1 MKTDEE
7 ILIGIQA
14 TMQSLLHQI
23 DELSRTSIYKQN
35 LKQRT
40 ENYYSYI
47 DIVTSRFV
55 FELDKEYKDKQ
66 EEKQVRVVRDQCVSL
81 VAQIDSIISQ
91 ITIG

>member
-81 VAQIDSIISQ
+81 VAQIDAIVSQ